1 MRLFTRTL
9 CAQTVLAVSLA
20 LGACS
25 SADISFDR
33 NAAIVIPAGSSYSW
47 GTLPEEKTT
56 ADNADIDND
65 IVRRRIQSAIN
76 AALQEKGLRQAEAG
90 PGRFEVSY
98 HIGVARRTGTEVNYV
113 ATPMAAPVVRCGLR
127 TCWGGMSWGYMGPP
141 VETVNEYDYREGSLI
156 IDIVE
161 HDSGR
166 LAWRGIYRN
175 NLRDKPD
182 LGDEKIRD
190 IVNRT
195 LKGLVL

>member
-1 MRLFTRTL
+1 MNLTRTL
-9 CAQTVLAVSLA
+9 LANALLAVSLS

-47 GTLPEEKTT
+47 GKLPEANTT
-56 ADNADIDND
+56 AEAADVDND

-76 AALQEKGLRQAEAG
+76 AELQQKGLLQTEAG

-98 HIGVARRTGTEVNYV
+98 HIGVARRTGTDVNYV

-141 VETVNEYDYREGSLI
+141 VETVSEYDYREGSLI

-166 LAWRGIYRN
+166 LAWRGIYRDS
-175 NLRDKPD
+175 LRDKPD

>member
-1 MRLFTRTL
+1 MHLTRTL
-9 CAQTVLAVSLA
+9 LANALLATSLA

-33 NAAIVIPAGSSYSW
+33 DAAIVIPAGSSYSW
-47 GTLPEEKTT
+47 GKSPEANTT
-56 ADNADIDND
+56 AEATDIDND

-76 AALQEKGLRQAEAG
+76 AELQQKGLKASDAG

-98 HIGVARRTGTEVNYV
+98 HIGVVRRTGTDVNYV
-113 ATPMAAPVVRCGLR
+113 ATPMAVPVVRCGLR

-166 LAWRGIYRN
+166 LAWRGIYRDS
-175 NLRDKPD
+175 LRNRPD
-182 LGDEKIRD
+182 LGDEKTRD

-195 LKGLVL
+195 LKGLEL

>member
-33 NAAIVIPAGSSYSW
+33 NAAIVIPAGSNYSW

-113 ATPMAAPVVRCGLR
+113 ATPMAVPMVRCGLR

-141 VETVNEYDYREGSLI
+141 METTSEYDYREGSLI

-166 LAWRGIYRN
+166 LAWRGIYRDS
-175 NLRDKPD
+175 LRDKPD